1 MMNRLF
7 GKPKPET
14 NALQTLDKLNETLEM
29 LEKKEKVLLKK
40 AGQEVEKAKEY
51 TRAKNKRAA
60 IQCLKR
66 KRLYE
71 QQVEQ
76 LGNFQLRIHDQMIM
90 LEGAKA
96 TTETVD
102 ALRSGAS
109 AMKAMQKATNID
121 DVDKTMDEI
130 NEQTENMKQI
140 QEALSTPI
148 GAAADFDED
157 ELEAELEELEGAEL
171 EEQLLQ
177 PTTVL
182 PSVPAGRQQARE
194 GKKARPKYLEAS
206 STIFISNI
214 FPERGEKGV
223 SRVSDFIHHHE
234 QRIVMS
240 KKRGLSLEE
249 KREKMLQIFYDSQ
262 DFFLLKELEKMGP
275 KKGVISQ
282 SVKDVIQS
290 LVDDDLVAKDK
301 IGISVYFWSLPS
313 CAGNQLRSVRQKLES
328 DLQGSNK
335 KLAELVDQCDALKKG
350 REESVSSSCVE
361 ELYKC
366 LNHLFTRIDL
376 LSLQEERTE
385 ALAHL
390 QDIEKKHKELKNEM
404 VQFADNDPATLEAM
418 RAAIE
423 VAHQSANRW
432 TDNIFTLRQWC
443 SNNFPQAKEQLEH
456 LYTEAGITEDFDYLE
471 LSSFPLSSS
480 SHDPETPKQL
490 LVEDQA

>member
-1 MMNRLF
+1 MYCRSTMRCV
-7 GKPKPET
+7 
-14 NALQTLDKLNETLEM
+14 D
-29 LEKKEKVLLKK
+29 LLSCMF
-40 AGQEVEKAKEY
+40 V
-51 TRAKNKRAA
+51 
-60 IQCLKR
+60 
-66 KRLYE
+66 
-71 QQVEQ
+71 
-76 LGNFQLRIHDQMIM
+76 RI
-90 LEGAKA
+90 
-96 TTETVD
+96 
-102 ALRSGAS
+102 
-109 AMKAMQKATNID
+109 
-121 DVDKTMDEI
+121 
-130 NEQTENMKQI
+130 
-140 QEALSTPI
+140 
-148 GAAADFDED
+148 
-157 ELEAELEELEGAEL
+157 
-171 EEQLLQ
+171 
-177 PTTVL
+177 
-182 PSVPAGRQQARE
+182 
-194 GKKARPKYLEAS
+194 RPKDPPKSILRLPQQFSFPTSFFFGERRERCKQSLRYDLIHCWIS
-206 STIFISNI
+206 SF
-214 FPERGEKGV
+214 
-223 SRVSDFIHHHE
+223 
-234 QRIVMS
+234 QS

-350 REESVSSSCVE
+350 REDS
-361 ELYKC
+361 
-366 LNHLFTRIDL
+366 
-376 LSLQEERTE
+376 EERTE